1 MKQKDLRSLKKN
13 PELARQIEGIDP
25 ASVEQV
31 QRAVEQYQ
39 GKSEG
44 ELYDELRRKVNDG
57 NVSQAR
63 ISEMAEKLIPLL
75 DAGQQQRLR
84 AIVNDLKRKQ

>member
-1 MKQKDLRSLKKN
+1 MKRKDLRSLKN
-13 PELARQIEGIDP
+13 TPDLARQMEGIDP
-25 ASVEQV
+25 AAVEQV
-31 QRAVEQYQ
+31 QHAVEQYQ

-63 ISEMAEKLIPLL
+63 ISEMAEKLLPLL

>member
-1 MKQKDLRSLKKN
+1 MKQKDLRSLKKD
-13 PELARQIEGIDP
+13 PELARQLEGIDP

-31 QRAVEQYQ
+31 QRTVAQYQ

-63 ISEMAEKLIPLL
+63 INEVAEKLIPLL
-75 DAGQQQRLR
+75 DAGQQRRLR
-84 AIVNDLKRKQ
+84 EIISNIKRNQ